1 MERATRLVG
10 DDLEAWRTRLLSGSI
25 TVFRGDGAANDASL
39 DGSVVRKP
47 LKEGQILCVGLDGTG
62 VAGAPLPVKGRG
74 QMRYDEYLWLGLPI
88 GSGCVDAVCL

>member
-47 LKEGQILCVGLDGTG
+47 G
-62 VAGAPLPVKGRG
+62 
-74 QMRYDEYLWLGLPI
+74 
-88 GSGCVDAVCL
+88 